1 MHSIQSS
8 ALSFE
13 SEKAKGHLISKWFF
27 RVVDFLQKMNEN
39 KSHSSKNELIRS
51 FLQEIDEPWNHFEIN
66 WPLDQTKK
74 RRTPIKENFQKLNI
88 SIMKYVL

>member
-39 KSHSSKNELIRS
+39 KS
-51 FLQEIDEPWNHFEIN
+51 
-66 WPLDQTKK
+66 
-74 RRTPIKENFQKLNI
+74 IKGIIVVKLNSFVRFSEEI
-88 SIMKYVL
+88 EDTKNHYEII